1 MTGWTTR
8 ADVTRKLRRRWDS
21 GELLAAYATGEALLP
36 IEVSLRRPGPR
47 DIATDLAAVREWANP
62 WRVGNGLRVEYQA
75 VGGRIVGSNELPR
88 RVWIDE
94 WPQLWAL
101 LGVGGA
107 VRRFLDLLDHTRA
120 AAPALTDWMLGKPH
134 DVLTLADDWVK
145 IVDTVRWID
154 ARAASGS
161 YLRQVDVPG
170 VDTKFIERH
179 RTVLSRLLD
188 RQLAEHRIDTDC
200 PPADFIGRYRFRRK
214 PQYVR
219 YRWLDPLRATAGF
232 TELNVRVDELAAAP
246 PEATTIVIVENETT
260 YLALPPVPD
269 AIAIFGGGYALTR
282 LNALSWLA
290 DRRVRYWG
298 DIDTHGFA
306 ILDRLRQRFPHAESL
321 LMDRDT
327 LLSHEGQWVRE
338 DSPTVTVLDHLRPA
352 ELDLYRDL
360 VDDTFGHAVRLEQE
374 RVRYSVVES
383 TVRDR

>member
-1 MTGWTTR
+1 
-8 ADVTRKLRRRWDS
+8 
-21 GELLAAYATGEALLP
+21 
-36 IEVSLRRPGPR
+36 
-47 DIATDLAAVREWANP
+47 
-62 WRVGNGLRVEYQA
+62 
-75 VGGRIVGSNELPR
+75 
-88 RVWIDE
+88 
-94 WPQLWAL
+94 
-101 LGVGGA
+101 
-107 VRRFLDLLDHTRA
+107 
-120 AAPALTDWMLGKPH
+120 
-134 DVLTLADDWVK
+134 
-145 IVDTVRWID
+145 
-154 ARAASGS
+154 
-161 YLRQVDVPG
+161 
-170 VDTKFIERH
+170 
-179 RTVLSRLLD
+179 
-188 RQLAEHRIDTDC
+188 
-200 PPADFIGRYRFRRK
+200 
-214 PQYVR
+214 

-232 TELNVRVDELAAAP
+232 TELNVRVDELAVAP

-383 TVRDR
+383 TVRDQ